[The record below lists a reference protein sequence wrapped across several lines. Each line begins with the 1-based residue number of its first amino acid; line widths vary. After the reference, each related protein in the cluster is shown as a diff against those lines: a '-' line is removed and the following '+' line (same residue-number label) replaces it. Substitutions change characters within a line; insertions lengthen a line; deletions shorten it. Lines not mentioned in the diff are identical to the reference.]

1 MTMSRLS
8 VAPLMLCLAACDVPE
23 PTHGPVRN
31 VDFVLTDPLP
41 GAKTIR
47 FEGLILRRLKSP
59 RIWCGV
65 VATWQGVEVELLRC
79 IEGKAPCTVGEK
91 VVVYYLL
98 VGPPQT
104 EKDDPILNLKTF
116 AVGQHLTI
124 HAYQDKPGHWLS
136 CSE

>member
-23 PTHGPVRN
+23 PTHGSVRN
-31 VDFVLTDPLP
+31 VDWTDPVP
-41 GAKTIR
+41 GAKTVR
-47 FEGLILRRLKSP
+47 FEGRILRRLKSP
-59 RIWCGV
+59 RVWCGI
-65 VATWQGVEVELLRC
+65 VATRQGVEVELLRC
-79 IEGKAPCTVGEK
+79 IEGKAPCIVGGK

-116 AVGQHLTI
+116 GVGQHLSI
-124 HAYQDKPGHWLS
+124 HAYQDKLSHWHS

>member
-1 MTMSRLS
+1 MITSRLS
-8 VAPLMLCLAACDVPE
+8 VTSLILCLAACVVPE
-23 PTHGPVRN
+23 PTPDPVPHVN
-31 VDFVLTDPLP
+31 GVLTDPAP
-41 GAKTIR
+41 GAKTVR
-47 FEGLILRRLKSP
+47 FEGRILRRLKSP
-59 RIWCGV
+59 RVWCGI
-65 VATWQGVEVELLRC
+65 VATRQGVEVELLRC
-79 IEGKAPCTVGEK
+79 IEGKAPCIVGGK